1 MVAPPKVQ
9 VYSRA
14 PGVADKANIFICHV
28 SGFHPPEIQ
37 IELLKDGN
45 PIQGAN
51 QTDLAF
57 EEDWHYHLTKYVPF
71 TPHKGEEF
79 ACRVTHMGKPK
90 THHWGMYLCLLPLCF
105 NGAAI
110 IMYSI
115 AKCKF

>member
-1 MVAPPKVQ
+1 MKLFVCALLVGVLCLLVPSLAKEAPPKVQ

-90 THHWGMYLCLLPLCF
+90 THHWESDM
-105 NGAAI
+105 
-110 IMYSI
+110 
-115 AKCKF
+115 